1 MHAFNIRTR
10 SFRIRLYHWIFSSSI
25 YTLILSLVC
34 SAGFA
39 IEAVSSNMVYK
50 LSPFDLVLVSVYGQE
65 DLHSEQRISDQGHLL
80 IPLLGEVPVGG
91 RTVSEAAKSI
101 EDSFVEEGY
110 LRYPVVTISIKDFA
124 PKVVTVLGEV
134 ENPGSV
140 EIPPGRNG
148 IPVQIAIAGAG
159 GFTGTAKISEVRVSS
174 GNVEGSDAAQSKV
187 VDISKLLDSKRELKK
202 DDLFIVYPDDI
213 IFVPRRIF

>member
-1 MHAFNIRTR
+1 M
-10 SFRIRLYHWIFSSSI
+10 
-25 YTLILSLVC
+25 
-34 SAGFA
+34 
-39 IEAVSSNMVYK
+39 
-50 LSPFDLVLVSVYGQE
+50 
-65 DLHSEQRISDQGHLL
+65 
-80 IPLLGEVPVGG
+80 
-91 RTVSEAAKSI
+91 
-101 EDSFVEEGY
+101 
-110 LRYPVVTISIKDFA
+110 VTISIKDFA

-148 IPVQIAIAGAG
+148 IPVQLAIAGAG

-187 VDISKLLDSKRELKK
+187 VDISKLLDSKTELKK
-202 DDLFIVYPDDI
+202 EDLFIVHPDDI